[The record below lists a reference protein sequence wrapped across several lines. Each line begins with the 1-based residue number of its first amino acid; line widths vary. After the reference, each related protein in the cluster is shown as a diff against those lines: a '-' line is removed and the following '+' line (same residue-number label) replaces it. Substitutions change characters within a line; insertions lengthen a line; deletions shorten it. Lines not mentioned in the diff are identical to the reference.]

1 MEFVEHIMLLL
12 DTLFCDLQ
20 LQTHATGEM
29 LPCVDATNKPRTPP
43 IKTLLHS
50 TTSGHRKT
58 LSIIVIMINVSL
70 RLLSIQL
77 FNFN

>member
-12 DTLFCDLQ
+12 DTQFCDLQ
-20 LQTHATGEM
+20 LQTHATGSEM
-29 LPCVDATNKPRTPP
+29 LVCVDVTNKPRTPP

-70 RLLSIQL
+70 RLLSI
-77 FNFN
+77 